1 MYFLNHIKILFLSA
15 LLLLVTSSGYA
26 KSILVMGDSLSAA
39 YNLKIDQGWV
49 SLLENTPDFQK
60 TQYSIINASVSGET
74 SQGGLARFDKL
85 LNTHTPDIVILE
97 LGANDGLRGYPLNK
111 TKTNLQSM
119 IQQSMDQG
127 ADVLLIGNRIPP
139 NYGKRY
145 TEQFFSLYQSLAEK
159 FSLKAY
165 VPFMLDNVAL
175 NAELML
181 DDGLHPNP
189 EGQKQVLKNIM
200 PFLLPMLSK

>member
-1 MYFLNHIKILFLSA
+1 MYFLNHIKF
-15 LLLLVTSSGYA
+15 LLLSTLLLASTGYA
-26 KSILVMGDSLSAA
+26 KSILVMGDSLSAS
-39 YNLKIDQGWV
+39 YNLKVDQGWV

-60 TQYSIINASVSGET
+60 THYSIVNASISGET
-74 SQGGLARFDKL
+74 TQGGLAR
-85 LNTHTPDIVILE
+85 LNTLLKTHSPDIVILE

-111 TKTNLQSM
+111 TQNNLGAM
-119 IQQSMDQG
+119 IQESMEQD
-127 ADVLLIGNRIPP
+127 AKVLLIGNRIPP

-145 TEQFFSLYQSLAEK
+145 TDQFFSLYQSLAEA
-159 FSLKAY
+159 FSLEAY

-175 NAELML
+175 NDALML
-181 DDGLHPNP
+181 DDGLHPNA

>member
-1 MYFLNHIKILFLSA
+1 MHFLNHIKFLLMSA
-15 LLLLVTSSGYA
+15 LLLFTSSTYA
-26 KSILVMGDSLSAA
+26 NSILVMGDSLSAA
-39 YNLKIDQGWV
+39 YNLKVNQGWV

-60 TQYSIINASVSGET
+60 TNYSIINASVSGET
-74 SQGGLARFDKL
+74 TQGGLARLNAL
-85 LNTHTPDIVILE
+85 LKTHSPSIVILE

-111 TKTNLQSM
+111 TKGNLANMIEQSLAHN
-119 IQQSMDQG
+119 

-145 TEQFFSLYQSLAEK
+145 TNQFFTLFQSLSEQYE
-159 FSLKAY
+159 LEAY

-175 NAELML
+175 NDSLML

-189 EGQKQVLKNIM
+189 EGQQYVLKNIM
-200 PFLLPMLSK
+200 PFLMPMLSK

>member
-1 MYFLNHIKILFLSA
+1 
-15 LLLLVTSSGYA
+15 
-26 KSILVMGDSLSAA
+26 MGDSLSAA

-60 TQYSIINASVSGET
+60 THYSIINASVSGET
-74 SQGGLARFDKL
+74 TQGGLARFDTL
-85 LNTHTPDIVILE
+85 LKKHTPEIVILE
-97 LGANDGLRGYPLNK
+97 LGANDGLRGYPLDK
-111 TKTNLQSM
+111 TKTNLGIM
-119 IQQSMDQG
+119 IQKSIDQG
-127 ADVLLIGNRIPP
+127 AEVLLIGNRIPP

-145 TEQFFSLYQSLAEK
+145 TEQFFSLYQSLAET

-175 NAELML
+175 KDKLML
-181 DDGLHPNP
+181 DDGLHPNA
-189 EGQKQVLKNIM
+189 EGQKQVLNNIM